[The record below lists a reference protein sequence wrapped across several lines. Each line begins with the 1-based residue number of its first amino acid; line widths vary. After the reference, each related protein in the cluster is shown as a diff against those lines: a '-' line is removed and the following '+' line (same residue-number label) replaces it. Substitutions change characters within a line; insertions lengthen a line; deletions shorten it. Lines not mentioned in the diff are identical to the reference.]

1 MKLLSKIFL
10 AFGLLAIVPNL
21 AHAQGVTRLCQ
32 ESVNSVTGA
41 NNCVDVSATNPL
53 NVTGGGGGGSAITA
67 PLGTNPIA
75 ASVAVTPATSSL
87 WAPAQGTTAL
97 SVTNGGFQNILQGN
111 AVLSATN
118 GLYTNLLQGNAVLSA
133 SNPIF
138 ASGSYAIGSTTSG
151 QTGILGLCATVSGT
165 SSYTTAQTNPCNLDT
180 SGNLKV
186 NIVAGSVGSVGSY
199 SLNNSVETSPT
210 LTASAY
216 ASGNGVG
223 GFQTVAFFRAA
234 SNFSGLLT
242 QVEVMWSGTETTGLT
257 FYIFN
262 KTIATSTCGDKAAV
276 SLTAADLTNLAT
288 PPFTLTAS
296 ATTGTT
302 QTFASQPFAISMQNK
317 DTSPGQ
323 NLYVCMVS
331 NGVFTPGT
339 TDLRFTISGIVD

>member
-10 AFGLLAIVPNL
+10 AFGLLALVPNL

-53 NVTGGGGGGSAITA
+53 PVTGTGGSGGTVIQGA
-67 PLGTNPIA
+67 PA
-75 ASVAVTPATSSL
+75 ASGPWIVTPWIAGAVNS
-87 WAPAQGTTAL
+87 A
-97 SVTNGGFQNILQGN
+97 TNGTYTDVLQGN
-111 AVLSATN
+111 AVLSTTN

-199 SLNNSVETSPT
+199 SLNNSIVTTPT
-210 LTASAY
+210 IQNGAY

-223 GFQTVAFFRAA
+223 GFQTVAFFRAS

-242 QVEVMWSGTETTGLT
+242 QYEVMWAGTETTGLT
-257 FYIFN
+257 VYIFN
-262 KTIATSTCGDKAAV
+262 KAIATSTCGDKAAV

-288 PPFTLTAS
+288 APFTLTAA

-317 DTSPGQ
+317 DASPGQ
-323 NLYVCMVS
+323 NLYICMVS
-331 NGVFTPGT
+331 NGTFTPAVG
-339 TDLRFTISGIVD
+339 DLRFTISGIVD